1 MLAFLHQFIFP
12 MELFLA
18 VLIYVLPLR
27 IRKGGGWRCLLTG
40 LVLLIVEA
48 VWMQFSHN
56 WLALFRSRDTEIWRH

>member
-18 VLIYVLPLR
+18 ILIYVLPLR

-40 LVLLIVEA
+40 LVLLIVDRTILA
-48 VWMQFSHN
+48 F
-56 WLALFRSRDTEIWRH
+56 LALLKKILRLPL

>member
-18 VLIYVLPLR
+18 ILIYVLPLR

-48 VWMQFSHN
+48 VWIKQELEKQQQQNLLVNS
-56 WLALFRSRDTEIWRH
+56 